1 VPTATLAGAP
11 PFASAL
17 SPNAQQLIAVVRVK
31 LGPAMADVLTAQ
43 ERLTGSLADNGRAQ
57 GQLEGSVTTSQ
68 QHLDSLDAE
77 LARLDADIQKTDGRI
92 KNSKEQVAV
101 IARALYLQPDS
112 LLVQVAQA
120 GGPQEAVTAT
130 SDLLSAAD
138 RADSLQRKLQT
149 DLSRLRS
156 DREKRQHARDEEA
169 RVVYEQSGVLD
180 ELRILLLQQQGTEE
194 KLAAVIQRARSA
206 LAATG
211 GQATLLGG
219 AVADQIRLDERT
231 LVAEAEREAW
241 AEAAIWARV
250 NHVLPPPAPSS
261 SGSSAAASVQPDAQ
275 GSTFMWPERGASI
288 TQGYGPSDLWFEPSF
303 GGFAHFHTGLDLV
316 SSDTRIFAASGGVVT
331 AVGHGSTGYGNY
343 VVIAHSGG
351 YSTLYGHLSET
362 MVSVGSTVT
371 MGQQIGV
378 EGSTGMSTGPHLHFE
393 VRLNGNPVDPSP
405 LLPSRGSTG

>member
-1 VPTATLAGAP
+1 M
-11 PFASAL
+11 
-17 SPNAQQLIAVVRVK
+17 VRVK

-43 ERLTGSLADNGRAQ
+43 EHLTGSLADNGRAQ
-57 GQLEGSVTTSQ
+57 GQLEASVGTSQ
-68 QHLDSLDAE
+68 RHLDGLDAE
-77 LARLDADIQKTDGRI
+77 LERLDTDIQKTDGRV
-92 KNSKEQVAV
+92 KNSKEQVAL

-138 RADSLQRKLQT
+138 RADSLQRKLQA

-156 DREKRQHARDEEA
+156 DREQRQHARDEEA
-169 RVVYEQSGVLD
+169 RILYEQSGVLD
-180 ELRILLLQQQGTEE
+180 ELRALLQQQQGTEE
-194 KLAAVIQRARSA
+194 KLAAVIQRAQSA

-250 NHVLPPPAPSS
+250 NHALPPPAPSS
-261 SGSSAAASVQPDAQ
+261 DSSASSGTAGGVQPDAH

-288 TQGYGPSDLWFEPSF
+288 TQGFGPSDLWFEPAF

-343 VVIAHSGG
+343 VILAHSGG

-371 MGQQIGV
+371 QGQQIGI

-393 VRLNGNPVDPSP
+393 ARLNGNPVDPSP